1 LIFQDN
7 YQYPMVIRKII
18 RSRCCFFKL
27 STVFAV
33 VALALLFVTLVS
45 FPVHAERWSQPIQV
59 TFDMNIA
66 YSWGGPS
73 MSSDGS
79 RIVFQHKVDGYYEV
93 FVVNTDGTGLTQVT
107 TNQRHYVHLSIS
119 GDGSKIAVSSYMP
132 TTQGSFSDPKTFVVN
147 SDGTGLITLISG
159 SSLGEAP
166 VISDDGSKVV
176 ITAFVDSNY
185 EVFVVNS
192 DGTGLKQLSDSTSYS
207 SHPSISSDGSKVA
220 FMSNSTLIVVNSDGT
235 GLTPLTNSTMD
246 IADPAISGDGSKVVF
261 ISHVS
266 SDDSDDFDIPNS
278 EVFVVNTDGTG
289 LTQVTNTTA
298 NEAKPSINYD
308 GSKIAF
314 SAYTPEQN
322 SEVFVVNSDGTG
334 VQQITQSSKMDY
346 YPSISGDGKKISF
359 ISFEGNINGEIFVSV
374 DLDQDS
380 NAPITTDNYGDL
392 WHMVDFQINLTAT
405 DDLSGVTE
413 TYYKI
418 NGGSVNTVS
427 AHGQPFITEESANN
441 TLEYWSVDAAGNEET
456 HTILREIKLDK
467 TAPTGSVIINNEDNS
482 TASTSVTLTLSAN
495 DTSGAAQMRFSDNET
510 YWTSWETY
518 TTSKNWTLPSGDGEK
533 TVYVQFKDT
542 AGWVSGSY
550 SATILLET
558 PKEAP
563 FPTTTYVVAGITS
576 FVIAAAVLLYLKKI
590 KFAKNNR
597 HT

>member
-1 LIFQDN
+1 MD
-7 YQYPMVIRKII
+7 IRKII
-18 RSRCCFFKL
+18 RPRCCFFKL

-73 MSSDGS
+73 MSGDGS

-93 FVVNTDGTGLTQVT
+93 FVVNTDGTGVTQVT
-107 TNQRHYVHLSIS
+107 TDQRSYVHLS
-119 GDGSKIAVSSYMP
+119 
-132 TTQGSFSDPKTFVVN
+132 
-147 SDGTGLITLISG
+147 
-159 SSLGEAP
+159 
-166 VISDDGSKVV
+166 
-176 ITAFVDSNY
+176 
-185 EVFVVNS
+185 
-192 DGTGLKQLSDSTSYS
+192 
-207 SHPSISSDGSKVA
+207 
-220 FMSNSTLIVVNSDGT
+220 
-235 GLTPLTNSTMD
+235 
-246 IADPAISGDGSKVVF
+246 ISGDGSKVVF

-266 SDDSDDFDIPNS
+266 SDDSDDFDIPNND
-278 EVFVVNTDGTG
+278 VFVVNTDGAG
-289 LTQVTNTTA
+289 LTQLTNTTA

-334 VQQITQSSKMDY
+334 LHQITQSSKMDY
-346 YPSISGDGKKISF
+346 YPSISDDGNKISF
-359 ISFEGNINGEIFVSV
+359 ISFEGNANGEIFVSV

-380 NAPITTDNYGDL
+380 NAPVTTDNYEDL

-405 DDLSGVTE
+405 DDLIGVTE

-418 NGGSVNTVS
+418 SGGSVNTVS

-441 TLEYWSVDAAGNEET
+441 TLEYWSVDAAGHEEA

-467 TAPTGSVIINNEDNS
+467 TAPAGSVIINNEDNS

-495 DTSGAAQMRFSDNET
+495 DTSGVAQMRFSDNGT
-510 YWTSWETY
+510 YWTGWETY
-518 TTSKNWTLPSGDGEK
+518 ATSKNWTMPSGDGEK
-533 TVYVQFKDT
+533 IVYVQFKDV

-550 SATILLET
+550 SAIILLET

-563 FPTTTYVVAGITS
+563 FPTTTYVIAGITS
-576 FVIAAAVLLYLKKI
+576 LVIAAAVLLYLKKI
-590 KFAKNNR
+590 KFAKNNK

>member
-1 LIFQDN
+1 MN
-7 YQYPMVIRKII
+7 IRKII
-18 RSRCCFFKL
+18 RPRCCFFKL

-33 VALALLFVTLVS
+33 VALSLLFVTLIS

-59 TFDMNIA
+59 TFDLNLA

-79 RIVFQHKVDGYYEV
+79 RIVFHHKVDGYYEV

-107 TNQRHYVHLSIS
+107 TDQRSYVHLSIS
-119 GDGSKIAVSSYMP
+119 GDGSKIAATSYMP
-132 TTQGSFSDPKTFVVN
+132 TTQGSFSDSKTSVIN

-176 ITAFVDSNY
+176 ITAFVDINSNY
-185 EVFVVNS
+185 QIFVINS
-192 DGTGLKQLSDSTSYS
+192 DGTGLKQLSDNTSYS

-220 FMSNSTLIVVNSDGT
+220 FMSNSTLFVVNSDGT
-235 GLTPLTNSTMD
+235 GLTPLTNSTMT
-246 IADPAISGDGSKVVF
+246 IVDPSISGDGSKVVF
-261 ISHVS
+261 ESYVN
-266 SDDSDDFDIPNS
+266 SDDPDDFDIPNS

-289 LTQVTNTTA
+289 LIQVTNTTA
-298 NEAKPSINYD
+298 NDANPSINYD

-334 VQQITQSSKMDY
+334 LQQITQSSLMDY
-346 YPSISGDGKKISF
+346 YPSISDDGNKIAF
-359 ISFEGNINGEIFVSV
+359 MSFESSLEGNVNGEIFVSV

-380 NAPITTDNYGDL
+380 NAPVTTDNYEDL
-392 WHMVDFQINLTAT
+392 WHRVDFQINLTAT

-427 AHGQPFITEESANN
+427 AHGQPFMTKESANN
-441 TLEYWSVDAAGNEET
+441 TLEYWSVDAAGHEEAHKT
-456 HTILREIKLDK
+456 LKSIKLDK
-467 TAPTGSVIINNEDNS
+467 TAPKGSVIINNEDNT
-482 TASTSVTLTLSAN
+482 TASTAVTLTLSAN
-495 DTSGAAQMRFSDNET
+495 DTSGATQMRFSDNGT

-518 TTSKNWTLPSGDGEK
+518 ATSKNWTLTSGDGEK
-533 TVYVQFKDT
+533 TVYVQFKDV

-563 FPTTTYVVAGITS
+563 FPTTTYVIAGITS
-576 FVIAAAVLLYLKKI
+576 LVIATAVLLYLKKI
-590 KFAKNNR
+590 KFTKNKK

>member
-1 LIFQDN
+1 MN
-7 YQYPMVIRKII
+7 IRKII
-18 RSRCCFFKL
+18 RPRCCFFKL

-33 VALALLFVTLVS
+33 VALSLLFVTLVS

-59 TFDMNIA
+59 TFDLNLA

-79 RIVFQHKVDGYYEV
+79 RVVFHHKVDGYYEV

-107 TNQRHYVHLSIS
+107 TNQRSYVHLSIS
-119 GDGSKIAVSSYMP
+119 GDGSKIAATSYMP
-132 TTQGSFSDPKTFVVN
+132 TTQGSFSDSKTSVIN
-147 SDGTGLITLISG
+147 SDGTGLIDLISG

-166 VISDDGSKVV
+166 VISDDGSKGVLN
-176 ITAFVDSNY
+176 AFVDSHY
-185 EVFVVNS
+185 QIFVVNT
-192 DGTGLKQLSDSTSYS
+192 DGTGLKQLSDNTSYS
-207 SHPSISSDGSKVA
+207 SHPSISGDGSKVA
-220 FMSNSTLIVVNSDGT
+220 FISNSTLIVINSDGT

-246 IADPAISGDGSKVVF
+246 ISNPSISGDGSKVAF
-261 ISHVS
+261 TSHVS

-278 EVFVVNTDGTG
+278 EVFVINTDGTG
-289 LTQVTNTTA
+289 LTQLTNTTA
-298 NEAKPSINYD
+298 NEANPSITYD

-322 SEVFVVNSDGTG
+322 SEVFVINTDGTG
-334 VQQITQSSKMDY
+334 LQQITQSSLMDY
-346 YPSISGDGKKISF
+346 YPSISDDGNKIAF
-359 ISFEGNINGEIFVSV
+359 ISFEPSLEGNVNGEIFVSV

-380 NAPITTDNYGDL
+380 NAPITTDNYEDL
-392 WHMVDFQINLTAT
+392 WHMADFQINLTAT

-441 TLEYWSVDAAGNEET
+441 TLEYWSVDAAGHEEA
-456 HTILREIKLDK
+456 HMILKGIKLDK
-467 TAPTGSVIINNEDNS
+467 TAPAGSVIINNEDNT

-495 DTSGAAQMRFSDNET
+495 DTSGAAQMRFSDNGT

-558 PKEAP
+558 PKETP
-563 FPTTTYVVAGITS
+563 FPTTYIIAGITS
-576 FVIAAAVLLYLKKI
+576 LVIAAAVLLYIKKI
-590 KFAKNNR
+590 KFAKNNK